1 MTNQKETVFIDAMN
15 GGIGVFI
22 GAGNQVGFAKDAKML
37 KYILD
42 TKNINVFED
51 RMFFTSSMDFAD
63 EYGFDHYDGAKNLW
77 NEAVELRV

>member
-42 TKNINVFED
+42 TKNINVFENNC
-51 RMFFTSSMDFAD
+51 RFELMNSASSTLILQ
-63 EYGFDHYDGAKNLW
+63 K
-77 NEAVELRV
+77 

>member
-1 MTNQKETVFIDAMN
+1 MYTVYFVKSERKRENMTNQKETIDAMN

-42 TKNINVFED
+42 TQ
-51 RMFFTSSMDFAD
+51 
-63 EYGFDHYDGAKNLW
+63 EYQC
-77 NEAVELRV
+77 V